1 MSLPFHIYRS
11 SAGSGKTFTLA
22 KEYIRLALSK
32 PQGFREILGVTFTNK
47 ATEEMKSRIVEIL
60 EVLSEGQVHPMTDY
74 LVESLEIDQSTLRK
88 RAKDALTDILHQYGR
103 FSVVTIDS
111 FFHQVIRSFAKEMGL
126 QGTFSIDL
134 DLNNV
139 MERVIDN
146 MLLDVGKEEHLALR
160 KWLTEFAENRVEEGA
175 NWDFRAEIK
184 KLAAETLKEEFK
196 AHSKAIAELSK
207 SPELF
212 GNIKKALN
220 STINNFKNKVAKI
233 CEEAI
238 ELIEARGIDPSLY
251 KGGSTQSP
259 AWIFYR
265 IIGKK
270 YDITKTQQAK
280 YGQPETWIK
289 AKDPNEPLLAGA
301 LGAGLATLYDQLID
315 HINQHLISYNSALET
330 FRYLYTYGILAEINN
345 YLEKYRED
353 NDVMLIADLPDF
365 LNQIISD
372 SETPYIYE
380 KVGSRFAH
388 YLIDEFQDTS
398 SFQWDNFR
406 PLVKNAADQ
415 QDFSMVV
422 GDVKQSIYRFRGG
435 DWELLQSTVKE
446 DIGGA
451 FAHEII
457 KEENLDINW
466 RSDPNVIKF
475 NNELFLKS
483 MDVSMDFFL
492 KSIEEVQDENIKKR
506 IQVQIAEAFGIYHDV
521 AQKVAPHK
529 KDKEFGAVRVEFI
542 PDERGAEVH
551 WKEESIARTIEQ
563 VEILQR
569 KGYELRDIA
578 VLTRWNS
585 EGRKLADAFVQYK
598 NSKSADPSLR
608 YDVISSEALYLTSS
622 HVVRFMVSLI
632 KWLQDEANTVVLTEW
647 YYEYR
652 KYIRKDPQ
660 LDHEIITT
668 YLSWA
673 EYVPEAFVQQK
684 DFIKSLPVFELV
696 EEVIRV
702 FQLARIKEEITYLQ
716 GFQDAILDYSK
727 NERGDIASFLEW
739 WEEVRKNRAIQVSD
753 DNNAIK
759 ILTIHKSKGLEFP
772 IVLIP
777 FLNWS
782 ADHIMSGNR
791 DTIIWCPG
799 GEQAPYDKLPI
810 IPLRYGQGLTNT
822 YWAEY
827 YYQERLK
834 VFLDNVNVLY
844 VALTRAVNYL
854 WIGAPKP
861 KNPASLT
868 SINDLLFNALHT
880 EGWKEE
886 GALWEKGVLAESD
899 AVKEDI
905 SEYAL
910 ITYHSHYWRNK
921 IAIKKS
927 MSSQLGANPFLEAT
941 QKGIKIH
948 DLLSKVKHL
957 SDLELLD
964 EPNRLKIENI
974 VRNEGITS
982 WFDSQWKVDVEVPI
996 VLPGGDVKRLD
1007 RINTNSEETIIIDYK
1022 TGDPR
1027 SKDQKQVAEYIKLM
1041 LQMGRTNVSGR
1052 LIYLQDLKVVT
1063 VEV

>member
-1 MSLPFHIYRS
+1 
-11 SAGSGKTFTLA
+11 
-22 KEYIRLALSK
+22 
-32 PQGFREILGVTFTNK
+32 
-47 ATEEMKSRIVEIL
+47 
-60 EVLSEGQVHPMTDY
+60 
-74 LVESLEIDQSTLRK
+74 
-88 RAKDALTDILHQYGR
+88 
-103 FSVVTIDS
+103 
-111 FFHQVIRSFAKEMGL
+111 
-126 QGTFSIDL
+126 
-134 DLNNV
+134 
-139 MERVIDN
+139 
-146 MLLDVGKEEHLALR
+146 
-160 KWLTEFAENRVEEGA
+160 
-175 NWDFRAEIK
+175 
-184 KLAAETLKEEFK
+184 
-196 AHSKAIAELSK
+196 
-207 SPELF
+207 
-212 GNIKKALN
+212 
-220 STINNFKNKVAKI
+220 
-233 CEEAI
+233 
-238 ELIEARGIDPSLY
+238 
-251 KGGSTQSP
+251 
-259 AWIFYR
+259 
-265 IIGKK
+265 
-270 YDITKTQQAK
+270 
-280 YGQPETWIK
+280 
-289 AKDPNEPLLAGA
+289 
-301 LGAGLATLYDQLID
+301 
-315 HINQHLISYNSALET
+315 
-330 FRYLYTYGILAEINN
+330 
-345 YLEKYRED
+345 
-353 NDVMLIADLPDF
+353 
-365 LNQIISD
+365 
-372 SETPYIYE
+372 
-380 KVGSRFAH
+380 
-388 YLIDEFQDTS
+388 
-398 SFQWDNFR
+398 
-406 PLVKNAADQ
+406 
-415 QDFSMVV
+415 MVV

-451 FAHEII
+451 FADEII

-506 IQVQIAEAFGIYHDV
+506 IQIQIAEAFGIYHDV

-861 KNPASLT
+861 KNP
-868 SINDLLFNALHT
+868 
-880 EGWKEE
+880 
-886 GALWEKGVLAESD
+886 
-899 AVKEDI
+899 
-905 SEYAL
+905 
-910 ITYHSHYWRNK
+910 
-921 IAIKKS
+921 
-927 MSSQLGANPFLEAT
+927 
-941 QKGIKIH
+941 
-948 DLLSKVKHL
+948 SK
-957 SDLELLD
+957 
-964 EPNRLKIENI
+964 P
-974 VRNEGITS
+974 
-982 WFDSQWKVDVEVPI
+982 
-996 VLPGGDVKRLD
+996 
-1007 RINTNSEETIIIDYK
+1007 
-1022 TGDPR
+1022 
-1027 SKDQKQVAEYIKLM
+1027 DQYQ
-1041 LQMGRTNVSGR
+1041 
-1052 LIYLQDLKVVT
+1052 
-1063 VEV
+1063 